1 MSEIWCCYKVNIMV
15 DRFSSCQY
23 ENNCKQTKKW
33 KQETEKSTM
42 LNIFNKEQMN
52 TWIRLNECQ
61 HLQNSKFSYL
71 WDFDRVKDDIN
82 SFIAFLQRKQ

>member
-1 MSEIWCCYKVNIMV
+1 MK
-15 DRFSSCQY
+15 
-23 ENNCKQTKKW
+23 
-33 KQETEKSTM
+33 TEKSTM

-71 WDFDRVKDDIN
+71 WEKVENDIN
-82 SFIAFLQRKQ
+82 SFIYSIVKDSNADLTVGNWDSKIDP

>member
-1 MSEIWCCYKVNIMV
+1 MSEMWCCYKVNIMV
-15 DRFSSCQY
+15 DSFSSCQY

-82 SFIAFLQRKQ
+82 CFIAFLQRKQ